1 MTLPHNPNVGGWSP
15 GRLQLSLF
23 IQDFLSG
30 GKVTWAYEI
39 YSAYR
44 EAVFSEPTRRGGK
57 KRKAISYAAF
67 SNYMYMFRRLG
78 LIEYVTD
85 DTGAIQAEDPKRGN
99 VDEPWVD
106 DPAAGTRGGAKRQM
120 IRMVSGKE
128 SDSAWSN
135 PRRALYG

>member
-1 MTLPHNPNVGGWSP
+1 
-15 GRLQLSLF
+15 LQLSLF

-44 EAVFSEPTRRGGK
+44 KAVFAEPTHRGGK
-57 KRKAISYAAF
+57 RRKAISYAAF

-78 LIEYVTD
+78 LIENAVDSAGQPIT
-85 DTGAIQAEDPKRGN
+85 EVPKRGN
-99 VDEPWVD
+99 VDEDWVD
-106 DPAAGTRGGAKRQM
+106 DPAAGTKGGARRQM
-120 IRMVSGKE
+120 VQMVSGKE

>member
-1 MTLPHNPNVGGWSP
+1 MTLPRQPSVGGWSP

-23 IQDFLSG
+23 IQDFLIG
-30 GKVTWAYEI
+30 GRVSWAYEI

-44 EAVFSEPTRRGGK
+44 TAVAAEPTHK
-57 KRKAISYAAF
+57 KKAKRKAISYTAF

-78 LIEYVTD
+78 LIEYVRD
-85 DTGAIQAEDPKRGN
+85 DEGNIESEDPKRGN

-106 DPAAGTRGGAKRQM
+106 DSAAGTKGGARRQL
-120 IRMVSGKE
+120 IRATPGRE
-128 SDSAWSN
+128 NDAAWSN